1 VQVETGDG
9 HVPAKLVLTPI
20 FRYSDQPRRIV
31 DATLWAWIHE
41 GRLVAFQKIEATAS
55 NDRPRWTYC
64 FASFSENPL
73 DVRWSAEMKYQT
85 QTAGVG
91 FHRLPDAPAPSE
103 KAFVRTQQMK
113 QLARRFSATI
123 ENLPD
128 GGNKEVMRL
137 LPKPVFLYPQRPE
150 VPTLAVFGLTSGGT
164 NPDAYIILQ
173 VESDENELHWQYG
186 ARRMTTGGVSVKLDQ
201 DTVWETKWINATGGA
216 VPKEAW
222 IYFYRDREEN
232 P

>member
-1 VQVETGDG
+1 
-9 HVPAKLVLTPI
+9 
-20 FRYSDQPRRIV
+20 
-31 DATLWAWIHE
+31 
-41 GRLVAFQKIEATAS
+41 
-55 NDRPRWTYC
+55 
-64 FASFSENPL
+64 
-73 DVRWSAEMKYQT
+73 
-85 QTAGVG
+85 
-91 FHRLPDAPAPSE
+91 
-103 KAFVRTQQMK
+103 MK
-113 QLARRFSATI
+113 QLARRFSASI